1 MSSLLNWVALL
12 QPDLVLADS
21 VSKITPDLL
30 AQYRLKGL
38 ILDVDDTLVSTTA
51 TDASP
56 ETILWLTE
64 IRQIASISLVSNNFK
79 RSRIERIANSLD
91 VPYIF
96 GAGKPS
102 RRKLRQA
109 VTVMGLPLEEVAM
122 VGDRL
127 FTDVL
132 AGNRLGLFTILVEP
146 LGRGTFLRGLE
157 LFLFK
162 ILKRLMTLF
171 SRI

>member
-1 MSSLLNWVALL
+1 MSPLFNWVALL
-12 QPDLVLADS
+12 QPNLILADS

-30 AQYRLKGL
+30 AQYRLRGL
-38 ILDVDDTLVSTTA
+38 ILDVDDTLVSTMA

-56 ETILWLTE
+56 ETITWLAE
-64 IRQIASISLVSNNFK
+64 VRQFAAISLVSNNFK

-109 VTVMGLPLEEVAM
+109 VTAMGLPMEQVAM

-132 AGNRLGLFTILVEP
+132 AGNRLGMFTILVEP
-146 LGRGTFLRGLE
+146 MGHGSLLRGLE
-157 LFLFK
+157 LLLFHT
-162 ILKRLMTLF
+162 LQRLMTIF
-171 SRI
+171 K